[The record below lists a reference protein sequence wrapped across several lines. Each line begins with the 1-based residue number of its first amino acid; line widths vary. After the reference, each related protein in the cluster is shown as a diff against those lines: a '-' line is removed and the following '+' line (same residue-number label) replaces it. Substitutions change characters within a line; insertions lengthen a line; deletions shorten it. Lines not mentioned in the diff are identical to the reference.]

1 MTSMRLFSPCG
12 GKLAGG
18 FLSRS
23 GVVRLTEEVQKLV
36 AAAVIFL

>member
-1 MTSMRLFSPCG
+1 VG

-23 GVVRLTEEVQKLV
+23 RVRLTEEVQKLV